1 MRDTSIVYN
10 KDEESVI
17 LLAAGSSSRLGQPK
31 QLVEVE
37 GVPLLLKSTLAAL
50 DANYAHVVVVL
61 GSNADEHKKT
71 IAHLPVE
78 IITHDA
84 WEKGMGSSLK
94 AGLKYVT
101 TSRPDTRAMVIMV
114 CDQPLL
120 TAMHLSALRDAFNHS
135 SAHIVASRY
144 GNTLGVPALFDQ
156 TLFSELL
163 NIKDSQGA
171 KVVIENH
178 ASAIQAI
185 DWAAGLL
192 DIDTPEDLKSLR
204 AKKT

>member
-1 MRDTSIVYN
+1 MRDTSIIYN

-120 TAMHLSALRDAFNHS
+120 TAMHLSALRDAFNRS

>member
-10 KDEESVI
+10 KEEESVI

-78 IITHDA
+78 IITHDT

-163 NIKDSQGA
+163 NINDSQGA

-204 AKKT
+204 AKNT